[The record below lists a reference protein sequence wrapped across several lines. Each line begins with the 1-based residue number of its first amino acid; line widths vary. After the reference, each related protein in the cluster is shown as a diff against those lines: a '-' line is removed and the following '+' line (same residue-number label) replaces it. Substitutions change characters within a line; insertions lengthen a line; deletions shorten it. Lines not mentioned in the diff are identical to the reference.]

1 MTEQTPS
8 WSLENTVVLLPWRS
22 EKMNERQD
30 AIRVDLERLGA
41 DVCEPDEVDV
51 ATHEYV
57 EEGKKRI
64 TNLPAT
70 ITFAELSN
78 KVEEAKNAYKA
89 FMAPHIRDAHI
100 PIAAVCPADEEG
112 TQSRYFGR
120 PWLNEDN
127 EWPERDGKPMNF
139 VMQMDVATLPGK
151 PLGDNGLLVFFHA
164 VEYNDDDMSEIF
176 IVDTSMPGG
185 LREAPEGV
193 HVNPALKLVDWKT
206 MPDVLW
212 GDDTWDLEGAEAF
225 EGFGDYFGD
234 TIGEYVGNDG
244 KTYNEHEG
252 VKLGILP
259 GLHTFE
265 CDKVGGQPRWEQGNE
280 TPEDNDGN
288 EMQYILQVGHKGV
301 VGDYNKDSVE
311 WPTWGRGHL
320 FFSEKSCAFKYV
332 WAAD

>member
-1 MTEQTPS
+1 MTKQTPS
-8 WSLENTVVLLPWRS
+8 WSLEDSVVLLPWRS
-22 EKMNERQD
+22 ERMNERQD

-57 EEGKKRI
+57 EDGKERI
-64 TNLPAT
+64 TTLRAT
-70 ITFAELSN
+70 ITAAELTA
-78 KVEEAKNAYKA
+78 KVEEAKNAYKE
-89 FMAPHIRDAHI
+89 FMAPHIRDAYI

-139 VMQMDVATLPGK
+139 VMQMDVSTLPGK
-151 PLGDNGLLVFFHA
+151 PLGDDGLLVFFHA
-164 VEYNDDDMSEIF
+164 QDYSDDMSEVF
-176 IVDTSMPGG
+176 IVDTTMSGG
-185 LREAPEGV
+185 LRDAPEGV
-193 HVNPALKLVDWKT
+193 HVNQALKLVDWKT

-225 EGFGDYFGD
+225 EGFGDYFDD
-234 TIGEYVGNDG
+234 TIGEYLGADG
-244 KTYNEHEG
+244 KTYKEHEG

-259 GLHTFE
+259 SLHTFE
-265 CDKVGGQPRWEQGNE
+265 CDKVAGQPRWEQGNE
-280 TPEDNDGN
+280 TPEDDDGN
-288 EMQYILQVGHKGV
+288 EMQYILQVGHEGI
-301 VGDYNKDSVE
+301 VGDYEKTSIE

-320 FFSEKSCAFKYV
+320 FFSEATGTFKYV
-332 WAAD
+332 WACG